1 MDTTPEVAAQV
12 VACTQLGHSQR
23 FVAQQLNLS
32 RSAVRRVYQR
42 FQDTGS
48 FNRRPGA
55 GRRRYTSER
64 DDRFIEST
72 SLTNRRLNA
81 IQIQRQLRDVRG
93 VVVNEWTV
101 TRRLQETNLTP
112 RRPATGPKLT
122 AAHRQ
127 TRLRFAREHLNW
139 TLDHWMSLLF
149 SDETRIC
156 LNGKDGRGR
165 VYRRPGER
173 FAQCCIDERVSY
185 GGGSCM
191 IWGGISVG
199 ERTEAVFIVGAAR
212 GRNRRSL
219 TAAWY
224 VGEILADHVVP
235 YAGFVGDQ
243 SMLMH
248 DNAKPHT
255 ARITREYLVEV
266 GVRVLEWPACS
277 PDLNPIEHLWD
288 ELKRRVRAGVPV
300 GTSIPELMVAVEE
313 EWHNIPQ
320 ERIVNL
326 IRSMPNRMQ
335 AVVRAR
341 GGNTRY

>member
-1 MDTTPEVAAQV
+1 LTLADPLATLSVNIMDTTPEVAAQV

-32 RSAVRRVYQR
+32 GSAVRRVYQR

-55 GRRRYTSER
+55 SRRRYTSDR

-101 TRRLQETNLTP
+101 RRRLQETNLTP

-127 TRLRFAREHLNW
+127 ARLRFAREHLNW
-139 TLDHWMSLLF
+139 TLNHWMCLLF

-156 LNGKDGRGR
+156 LNGKDGKGR

-173 FAQCCIDERVSY
+173 FAQFLALNFRL
-185 GGGSCM
+185 
-191 IWGGISVG
+191 
-199 ERTEAVFIVGAAR
+199 AVNMLQLI
-212 GRNRRSL
+212 
-219 TAAWY
+219 
-224 VGEILADHVVP
+224 
-235 YAGFVGDQ
+235 YA
-243 SMLMH
+243 
-248 DNAKPHT
+248 
-255 ARITREYLVEV
+255 
-266 GVRVLEWPACS
+266 
-277 PDLNPIEHLWD
+277 
-288 ELKRRVRAGVPV
+288 LKK
-300 GTSIPELMVAVEE
+300 
-313 EWHNIPQ
+313 HN
-320 ERIVNL
+320 N
-326 IRSMPNRMQ
+326 
-335 AVVRAR
+335 
-341 GGNTRY
+341 

>member
-1 MDTTPEVAAQV
+1 
-12 VACTQLGHSQR
+12 
-23 FVAQQLNLS
+23 
-32 RSAVRRVYQR
+32 VYQR

-48 FNRRPGA
+48 FNRRPGT

-64 DDRFIEST
+64 DYRFIVST
-72 SLTNRRLNA
+72 SLRNRRLNA
-81 IQIQRQLRDVRG
+81 VQIQRQLRDVRG
-93 VVVNEWTV
+93 VAVSEWTV
-101 TRRLQETNLTP
+101 RQRLQETNLTP
-112 RRPATGPKLT
+112 RTPATGPRLT

-127 TRLRFAREHLNW
+127 ARFRFAREHLNW

-156 LNGKDGRGR
+156 LNGKHGRGR
-165 VYRRPGER
+165 VYRRPRER

-191 IWGGISVG
+191 IWGGISVAG
-199 ERTEAVFIVGAAR
+199 RTETVFIVGAAR

-219 TAAWY
+219 TAARY
-224 VGEILADHVVP
+224 VGEILADHVMP

-243 SMLMH
+243 FMLMH

-255 ARITREYLVEV
+255 GRITREYLAEV
-266 GVRVLEWPACS
+266 GVRVLEWPVCS

-288 ELKRRVRAGVPV
+288 ELKRTVRARAPV
-300 GTSIPELMVAVEE
+300 ATSIPELMMVAVEE
-313 EWHNIPQ
+313 EWHNVPQ

-326 IRSMPNRMQ
+326 IRSMPNRVQ
-335 AVVRAR
+335 GKLLLER
-341 GGNTRY
+341 GEIIRGTKIKELLL

>member
-1 MDTTPEVAAQV
+1 VE
-12 VACTQLGHSQR
+12 
-23 FVAQQLNLS
+23 
-32 RSAVRRVYQR
+32 
-42 FQDTGS
+42 
-48 FNRRPGA
+48 
-55 GRRRYTSER
+55 
-64 DDRFIEST
+64 
-72 SLTNRRLNA
+72 
-81 IQIQRQLRDVRG
+81 
-93 VVVNEWTV
+93 
-101 TRRLQETNLTP
+101 
-112 RRPATGPKLT
+112 
-122 AAHRQ
+122 
-127 TRLRFAREHLNW
+127 
-139 TLDHWMSLLF
+139 
-149 SDETRIC
+149 
-156 LNGKDGRGR
+156 
-165 VYRRPGER
+165 
-173 FAQCCIDERVSY
+173 
-185 GGGSCM
+185 
-191 IWGGISVG
+191 

-219 TAAWY
+219 IAAWY

-255 ARITREYLVEV
+255 ARITREYLVEA
-266 GVRVLEWPACS
+266 GLRVLEWPACS

-335 AVVRAR
+335 AVVKAR